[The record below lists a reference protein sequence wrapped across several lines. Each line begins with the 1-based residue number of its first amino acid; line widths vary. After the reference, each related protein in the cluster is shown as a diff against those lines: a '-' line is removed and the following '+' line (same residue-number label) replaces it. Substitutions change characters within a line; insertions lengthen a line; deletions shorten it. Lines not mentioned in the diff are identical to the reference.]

1 MRFGEAIEKALEGK
15 KIARRGWNGKG
26 MYVYFSPGRLIL
38 VEDWIARFPSQEMT
52 EAEKERGYV
61 NTMPRLDMVNAQG
74 NRIIGWLASQTDMLI
89 DDWYVVEKEDEQ

>member
-1 MRFGEAIEKALEGK
+1 MRFGEALAHARNGK
-15 KIARRGWNGKG
+15 RIARLGWNGKN

-38 VEDWIARFPSQEMT
+38 VEDWIARFPSQELT

-74 NRIIGWLASQTDMLI
+74 NRIIGWLAAQPDVLA
-89 DDWYVVEKEDEQ
+89 DDWYVVKEDGQ